1 VSCCRQEL
9 LCSLRGGSLSGSFPS
24 GRYMIVDHNR
34 YFQVTTFFVLLA
46 GRRIYTHVASGS
58 RLGLDFYLLH

>member
-1 VSCCRQEL
+1 
-9 LCSLRGGSLSGSFPS
+9 
-24 GRYMIVDHNR
+24 MIVDHNR